1 VAPPLAAATAAGM
14 AALSLDA
21 WDSDPVLAG
30 DWGSEAAN
38 VLLLGL
44 TAWTVVVT
52 AAALTKKR
60 PRNP

>member
-1 VAPPLAAATAAGM
+1 M

-30 DWGSEAAN
+30 DWGSEAAH

-60 PRNP
+60 PRHP